1 MSSDFKIPIHK
12 SISSIL
18 LALLTCIGLI
28 VLVGLVILS
37 IRLNGI
43 QQELRELQNTGLPR
57 LVKISQLS
65 QEASASIAVAPALS
79 ANPTRFEFETLYSR
93 IQDKESSQKIIIEE
107 LSALVRTEDVAQT
120 IGRNGQLLFENLRSL
135 TELVSQQIELRKL
148 IEDQIEYLL
157 RIGRRLEEPKE
168 RTADSTPGVANQ
180 NIEGSAVRANRS
192 LLTLLLD
199 PNSARFPR
207 NRDNVGR
214 EIQSFLQV
222 LNDDS
227 ENDPNLRPQT
237 DYQDLAAFLSEN
249 NERIFEDKQQELSNE
264 FRIKALVKENSRI
277 ANRLLSSA
285 GNEFW
290 RANSE
295 MQAQV
300 QLVGDATRITLI
312 LIIGIV
318 SAFTIGN
325 ILVWWVLRR
334 RVFHRLNRVRDALIS
349 FVDQRVRPEADG
361 HADEIGSIFDSL
373 THYMD
378 VIDDREKQLADKTA
392 MLEQLS
398 NQLSKYLSP
407 QVYDSIF
414 TGKQQVQVSSTRKK
428 LTVFF
433 SDIAD
438 FTETADR
445 LESEELSTLLNNYL
459 TEMSIIALKY
469 GATID
474 KYIGDA
480 IMVFFGDPE
489 SRGVKDDAV
498 ACVEMAVAMRNRME
512 ELSDIWHADGIAK
525 PLRVRMGI
533 HTGYCTVGNF
543 GSEDRMDY
551 TIVGGTVNTASRLET
566 LAEPGEILISYETFA
581 LVRDIVQCV
590 EAGEVEVKGIAYPL
604 AVFRVVD
611 NYSNLGE
618 RRHMQEIQAHFSVEI
633 DLDRMSTEDRE
644 NALEV
649 LKSAMNLLDS
659 GSKNQNKRGES

>member
-1 MSSDFKIPIHK
+1 MSSGAKIPIHK

-28 VLVGLVILS
+28 VLVGLIILS

-43 QQELRELQNTGLPR
+43 QRELRELQDTGLPR

-93 IQDKESSQKIIIEE
+93 IEDKEASQKIIIEE

-120 IGRNGQLLFENLRSL
+120 LGRNGQLLSENLQSL

-157 RIGRRLEEPKE
+157 RTGRRLEEPKE
-168 RTADSTPGVANQ
+168 STADSTSGVENQ
-180 NIEGSAVRANRS
+180 SFEGSAVRANRS

-207 NRDNVGR
+207 NRDNVER
-214 EIQSFLQV
+214 ETQNFLQA
-222 LNDDS
+222 LNGNY
-227 ENDPNLRPQT
+227 ENDPIQMPQD
-237 DYQDLAAFLSEN
+237 DYRGLAVFLSGNMEN
-249 NERIFEDKQQELSNE
+249 IFEDKQQELSNE

-285 GNEFW
+285 ANEFW

-300 QLVGDATRITLI
+300 QLVGDTTRITLI

-325 ILVWWVLRR
+325 IIIWWVLRR

-349 FVDQRVRPEADG
+349 FADQRVRPEADG
-361 HADEIGSIFDSL
+361 HADEISSIFDSL

-392 MLEQLS
+392 TLEKLS

-459 TEMSIIALKY
+459 TEMSIIALSY

-489 SRGVKDDAV
+489 SRGVKDDAI
-498 ACVEMAVAMRNRME
+498 ACIKMAVAMRTRMK
-512 ELSDIWHADGIAK
+512 ELSGIWHADGIAK

-566 LAEPGEILISYETFA
+566 LAEPGEIFISYETFA
-581 LVRDIVQCV
+581 LVRDTVHCV

-618 RRHMQEIQAHFSVEI
+618 RRHIQETQDHFSVEI

-644 NALEV
+644 SAQEV
-649 LKSAMNLLDS
+649 LKRAMNLLDS
-659 GSKNQNKRGES
+659 GSINQSKHGEP